1 MVKMT
6 LPIKNQVFEKIK
18 EKQGLTD
25 KELSQL
31 LAKESIIIPEHEFNK
46 ILLDLE
52 IMGLITVSW
61 MTKDTKRIE
70 AVTIKEEED
79 EYDKQI
85 QKTDEKD
92 YEASFPGTE

>member
-70 AVTIKEEED
+70 IISEKEEDD
-79 EYDKQI
+79 EYKQ
-85 QKTDEKD
+85 QVEETNEKD
-92 YEASFPGTE
+92 YEASFPNS

>member
-1 MVKMT
+1 M
-6 LPIKNQVFEKIK
+6 
-18 EKQGLTD
+18 
-25 KELSQL
+25 
-31 LAKESIIIPEHEFNK
+31 
-46 ILLDLE
+46 
-52 IMGLITVSW
+52 SW